1 MISVLF
7 VDDDE
12 NTGLMYAKALT
23 YHGHSVTVAKSMLQ
37 AMQSIGN
44 SHYDFIFIDI
54 KMPDFNG
61 LDFIKWLRSNSKN
74 TTDHLAILSNS
85 ESQKSVQQA
94 KDLGIEE
101 YLVKVDYS
109 PYGLAQYI
117 DQHISKNS
125 ASKH

>member
-1 MISVLF
+1 MISILF

-23 YHGHSVTVAKSMLQ
+23 FHGHSVTVAKSMLQ
-37 AMQSIGN
+37 AMQSIDK

-61 LDFIKWLRSNSKN
+61 LDFIKWLRANSKN
-74 TTDHLAILSNS
+74 TNAHLAILSNS
-85 ESQKSVQQA
+85 ESQKTVQQA

-117 DQHISKNS
+117 DQHINNNS
-125 ASKH
+125 VTRR